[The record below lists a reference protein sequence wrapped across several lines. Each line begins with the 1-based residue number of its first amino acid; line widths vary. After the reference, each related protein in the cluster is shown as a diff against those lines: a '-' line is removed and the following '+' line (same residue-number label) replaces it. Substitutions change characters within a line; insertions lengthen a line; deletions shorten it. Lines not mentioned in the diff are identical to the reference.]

1 MFIARNANLMLTANV
16 RKIEKSVM
24 SNISFILD
32 VLSESG
38 ITFVWIGFFH
48 KKNGFFKMKLLCV
61 CVNMRKYFM
70 SRVSIVCYITFK

>member
-48 KKNGFFKMKLLCV
+48 KKM
-61 CVNMRKYFM
+61 
-70 SRVSIVCYITFK
+70 VSLKWNFCAYA